1 MAWSRSHRSRPPAGC
16 PPGPADVRALLVD
29 AGGAARAVGGDR
41 LDRLTR
47 QAAAGLAGRGVR
59 PGDVAVVRLG
69 KRLEWLLAMRA
80 LWRLGAIALPCPEM
94 LTEADV
100 EQRLRRS
107 GARLALLEPDDLPL
121 SDREPPPPEPLGDDA
136 PGFLLF
142 TSGTEGE
149 PKGALHRR
157 GYAAAN
163 RLQTDRWM
171 GVRQGDRIWCTA
183 ATGWSKSLR
192 NTWLAAELTGAEAVL
207 HDARFDAA
215 ERLSLI
221 GHLAPDVL
229 CMSPTEFRMCARD
242 PAFERADCSSLR
254 EAVAA
259 GEPLDAATVERWQAV
274 HGIGVR
280 DGYGQT
286 ETGAVAGV
294 CTGEE
299 PVAGAMGRPLPG
311 VEVRIVDG
319 ELCVVA
325 ATLPTMFAGY
335 WQDDAATAASLRDGL
350 WHTGDLVSRDDAG
363 LLHHQGRADDVIS
376 SSGYRI
382 GPGEVEAALRSHP
395 AVLDAAAIGLAD
407 ADRGQI
413 VHADVVLRPGTAPG
427 AGLNQELRE
436 HVRSAT
442 APYKQPR
449 SIRFV
454 DDLPRTAT
462 GKVRRAAIRADL
474 AP

>member
-1 MAWSRSHRSRPPAGC
+1 M
-16 PPGPADVRALLVD
+16 RALLVD
-29 AGGAARAVGGDR
+29 AGGAARRVGPDH
-41 LDRLTR
+41 LDRLTAR
-47 QAAAGLAGRGVR
+47 AAAGLAERGAG
-59 PGDVAVVRLG
+59 PGDVVLVRLG

-80 LWRLGAIALPCPEM
+80 LWRLGAVALPCPEM
-94 LTEADV
+94 LTDADV
-100 EQRLRRS
+100 DLRLRRS

-121 SDREPPPPEPLGDDA
+121 SDREPPTPASPGDDA

-163 RLQTDRWM
+163 RLQTERWM
-171 GVRQGDRIWCTA
+171 GVRPGDRIWCTA

-192 NTWLAAELTGAEAVL
+192 NTWLAAELTGAETVL

-229 CMSPTEFRMCARD
+229 CMSPTEYRLCARD
-242 PAFERADCSSLR
+242 PSFERADCSSLR
-254 EAVAA
+254 ETVAA
-259 GEPLDAATVERWQAV
+259 GEPLDAATVDRWKEV

-294 CTGEE
+294 CAGEA

-311 VEVRIVDG
+311 VEVRVAEG

-325 ATLPTMFAGY
+325 ATLPTLFAGY

-350 WHTGDLVSRDDAG
+350 WHTGDLVSVDDDG
-363 LLHHQGRADDVIS
+363 LLHHQGRADDIIS

-395 AVLDAAAIGLAD
+395 AVLDAAAVGLPD
-407 ADRGQI
+407 AERGQI
-413 VHADVVLRPGTAPG
+413 VHTDVVLRPGATAG
-427 AGLNQELRE
+427 SGLDEQLRE
-436 HVRSAT
+436 HVRAAT